1 MDKLRLQII
10 SPKRVV
16 FDGECTMLEYTTS
29 EGQVGVLPGHIAM
42 TQVIAP
48 GILAVYE
55 DGVENPMKA
64 AIHAGIAKVM
74 PDLVMV
80 LTETIELKE
89 EIDVERAK
97 KALDRANKR
106 ISEKASNLDLDR
118 ARLARRRAETR
129 LSLAALE
136 N

>member
-42 TQVIAP
+42 TQVIEP
-48 GILAVYE
+48 GILTIYE
-55 DGVENPMKA
+55 EGVEHPKKMA
-64 AIHAGIAKVM
+64 VHSGISKVM

-129 LSLAALE
+129 LYLAALE